1 MPSTHDSVLYRN
13 LLKRCAGRE
22 KPPLQSSYRA
32 QGERANRPKM
42 IKFIGFIFVLCC
54 GPVARP
60 DGQQAPS
67 GSQVSCSSCVLTGID
82 VLERQ
87 HFRLLQQLATRH
99 GGRLRIGLM
108 TNQSGLD
115 AAGRR
120 TVDVLFHDAPKQFPG
135 LTVTTLFSPE
145 HGLSGLLDTAHIA
158 GGQHL
163 AIADG
168 RDVKTGLPVISLF
181 GDTDAQRHPQ
191 PEQLRTLDAVLIDLQ
206 DAGVR
211 FYTYETVVGYFLEA
225 GAKTGTEIVILD
237 RPNPING
244 MSVQGPMSPTRQSY
258 INYMALPVRHG
269 MTIGEL
275 ATYFNAENHLHA
287 RLTVLQM
294 ENWHRQEWFDQTG
307 LKWTNPSPN
316 LRNLTAATLYPG
328 VGLLEGTNISVGRG
342 TEAPFER
349 LGAPWISGGKLAAF
363 LNGRRIPG
371 VRFLPESFTPSG
383 GNRYDGELCEGIR
396 MSVTDRM
403 ALDSPELGVEIASA
417 LWKLYPRDFTLQAI
431 DPLKLDRST
440 LSAIEAGTDARRI
453 AAGWKGGTAS
463 FAIRRSRY
471 LLYERPP

>member
-1 MPSTHDSVLYRN
+1 MRHFSTR
-13 LLKRCAGRE
+13 RA
-22 KPPLQSSYRA
+22 SSHKGPDFLSRLEA
-32 QGERANRPKM
+32 LANFLG
-42 IKFIGFIFVLCC
+42 IKLTAFTVILFVCC
-54 GPVARP
+54 GSVAP
-60 DGQQAPS
+60 LDGRGQA
-67 GSQVSCSSCVLTGID
+67 SCAHCVLTGID

-87 HFRLLQQLATRH
+87 HFRLLEQLSARH
-99 GGRLRIGLM
+99 GGRLRVGLM
-108 TNQSGLD
+108 TNQTGMD
-115 AAGRR
+115 AAARR
-120 TVDVLFHDAPKQFPG
+120 TVDVLFQDAVKQVPG

-145 HGLSGLLDTAHIA
+145 HGMGGTLDTAHVN
-158 GGQHL
+158 GGQHFG
-163 AIADG
+163 IADS
-168 RDVKTGLPVISLF
+168 RDPKTGLPIVSLF
-181 GDTDAQRHPQ
+181 GDSDAKRHPQ
-191 PEQLRTLDAVLIDLQ
+191 PEQMRSLDAVFIDLQ

-225 GAKTGTEIVILD
+225 GAKTGTEIVVLD

-244 MSVQGPMSPTRQSY
+244 ITVQGTMSPNHQSY

-287 RLTVLQM
+287 RLTVVRM
-294 ENWHRQEWFDQTG
+294 EKWHRQDWFDQTG
-307 LKWTNPSPN
+307 LMWTNPSPN
-316 LRNLTAATLYPG
+316 LRSLTAATLYPG

-363 LNGRRIPG
+363 LNARRIPG

-396 MSVTDRM
+396 MAVTDRM
-403 ALDSPELGVEIASA
+403 AFDSPELGVEIASA
-417 LWKLYPRDFTLQAI
+417 LWKLYPREFTLHAI
-431 DPLKLDRST
+431 DPLKLDGST
-440 LSAIEAGTDARRI
+440 LSAIEAGIDARRI

-463 FAIRRSRY
+463 FAMRRSRY